1 MNIQTAADLVRPW
14 CSTDPERPN
23 LHRADYA
30 EMLESKTK
38 TARFQS
44 IPNPHV
50 PAMAFDYQR
59 RIIEWAC
66 RIGRACIFADCGL
79 GKTMM
84 QLAWAQSAAAAT
96 GLPTLIIAPL
106 SVTSQTVAESV
117 KFGMACEYVRRPADM
132 TGTTQIVITNYDRI
146 DDFTGSAE
154 LFGAL
159 VLDESSIIKSHDGK
173 TRTALLEYAQEF
185 EFRLACTATPAPN
198 DYIEIGNHAE
208 FVGVCSRQE
217 MLAEWFI
224 HDTSGATD
232 SWRIKGHAVSL
243 FWEWVARWAVAIRR
257 PSDIGGDDSCHVLP
271 PMTIEK
277 HLIMVSHNA
286 EGELFRSQAT
296 ALSDVRKEMR
306 HTMADRVARV
316 ASIVANAPG
325 EQWLVWVH
333 TNDESQACTRAIPD
347 AFELTGS
354 MTPEEKADAVV
365 KFARGDIRVMVT
377 KPSIAGFGVN
387 WQQCAN
393 TVWCSVSYSY
403 EQFYQAVRRF
413 WRFGQSRPVSVHVV
427 IADTQ
432 QAMWSAVESKSNS
445 GDEMMQNMVEATHRI
460 GLDMDRV
467 HGARDRGYTRD
478 VAKGRDYELHL
489 GDCVDVFRDAPDD
502 SIGLSVFSPPFASL
516 YTYSDSE
523 RDMGNCA
530 DDTEFMQHFGFLIP
544 ELLRATIPGRLCA
557 VHCMQLTTS
566 KMRDGEIGLKDF
578 RGMIIAAFIAAGWVY
593 HSEVTIWKDPVTA
606 MQRTKAHGLLHK
618 TLCSDSTRSRQG
630 IADYLVIFRKPGINP
645 TPVREGDDARFSSY
659 VGTEPPAGSPE
670 YDARRYSIDV
680 WQRYASPVWFDID
693 QGRTLQYTT
702 AREDKDEKH
711 ICPLQLDVIER
722 AIHMWSN
729 PGDLIASPFSGI
741 GSELVTALKMGR
753 RAFGAELKRSYW
765 NIAKANLHDVENPN
779 QSSLF

>member
-1 MNIQTAADLVRPW
+1 MNYEQL
-14 CSTDPERPN
+14 
-23 LHRADYA
+23 
-30 EMLESKTK
+30 LESKTK
-38 TARFQS
+38 TIRFVGIANPF
-44 IPNPHV
+44 IPPS
-50 PAMAFDYQR
+50 AFDYQR

-66 RIGRACIFADCGL
+66 RLGRACIFADCGL

-84 QLAWAQSAAAAT
+84 QLAWATSAAAQT
-96 GLPTLIIAPL
+96 GKPTIIFAPL
-106 SVTSQTVAESV
+106 SVTAQTVAEASR
-117 KFGMACEYVRRPADM
+117 FGMHCVYARSPMDATDSPV
-132 TGTTQIVITNYDRI
+132 VITNYDRI
-146 DDFTGSAE
+146 DDFMGDPDVY
-154 LFGAL
+154 GAV

-173 TRTALLEYAQEF
+173 TRTAILEYAQAF
-185 EFRLACTATPAPN
+185 DFRLACTATPAPN
-198 DYIEIGNHAE
+198 DYIEIGNHAQ
-208 FVGVCSRQE
+208 FVGVCTRQE

-224 HDTSGATD
+224 HDTSGATE
-232 SWRIKGHAVSL
+232 SWRIKGHAVDM
-243 FWEWVARWAVAIRR
+243 FWEWVARWAVAIRK
-257 PSDIGGDDSCHVLP
+257 PSDVGGDDSCHTLP
-271 PMTIEK
+271 PM
-277 HLIMVSHNA
+277 HVHRHMVMVSHNA
-286 EGELFRSQAT
+286 EGELFRAQAT
-296 ALSDVRKEMR
+296 GLADMRKEMR
-306 HTMADRVARV
+306 HTLAQRVDETAR
-316 ASIVANAPG
+316 IVATNDG
-325 EQWLVWVH
+325 QWVVWVH
-333 TNDESQACTRAIPD
+333 TNDESQACARAIPG

-354 MTPEEKADAVV
+354 MTPEDKADAVV

-387 WQQCAN
+387 WQQCCN

-413 WRFGQSRPVSVHVV
+413 WRFGQRSEVNVHVV

-432 QAMWSAVESKSNS
+432 QAMWAVVENKANN
-445 GDEMMQNMVEATHRI
+445 GDEMMEKMAQATQRI

-478 VAKGRDYELHL
+478 VATGKGYELHL

-523 RDMGNCA
+523 RDMGNCS
-530 DDTEFMQHFGFLIP
+530 DDTEFMRHFGFLIP

-630 IADYLVIFRKPGINP
+630 IADYLVIFRKPGDNP
-645 TPVREGDDARFSSY
+645 SPVRENDDARFSSY
-659 VGTEPPAGSPE
+659 VGTEPPSGSPD

-693 QGRTLQYTT
+693 QSRTLQYTT

-729 PGDLIASPFSGI
+729 PGDLVASPFSGI
-741 GSELVTALKMGR
+741 GSELVTAIKMGR
-753 RAFGAELKRSYW
+753 RAFGSELKRSYW
-765 NIAKANLHDVENPN
+765 NIARANLHDAENPA